1 VSTELAG
8 RVNVIDVATNK
19 VISHIDFLPPG
30 MRTEDVSPVAL
41 VIDKTGTTAFVT
53 LGRANHVR
61 VVDVKSHQVTD
72 YILVGS
78 RPWGITFDKEQMRLF
93 VANGASDDVSIIDV
107 ARIKC

>member
-1 VSTELAG
+1 
-8 RVNVIDVATNK
+8 
-19 VISHIDFLPPG
+19 
-30 MRTEDVSPVAL
+30 
-41 VIDKTGTTAFVT
+41 
-53 LGRANHVR
+53 

-107 ARIKC
+107 ASHKVLKSVPVGHYPYGVALDE